1 TPYFYRVT
9 QFVTE
14 LMAEPY
20 PELVAA
26 RPAIDRAVR
35 EEEHRFSR
43 ILNVGQPKL
52 EEIFERFAPEM
63 PPMTEIV
70 KAYDTYGVPR
80 DLIRVVLG
88 QHGVEMDEDE
98 FNDKFNQALTDLQQQ
113 AQPVM
118 SGVKARRTSEGYSRL
133 AGRLP
138 RTEFLG
144 YQGTEGRGARV
155 LALIAGEAERDK
167 LNEGEPGEVLLDR
180 TPFYAEAGGQIG
192 DTGRLEREG
201 VVVNVEDTYAP
212 IPGYNIHKVTVER
225 GTLRVGDL
233 VDCRVDAERRRR
245 IK

>member
-1 TPYFYRVT
+1 
-9 QFVTE
+9 
-14 LMAEPY
+14 
-20 PELVAA
+20 
-26 RPAIDRAVR
+26 
-35 EEEHRFSR
+35 
-43 ILNVGQPKL
+43 
-52 EEIFERFAPEM
+52 
-63 PPMTEIV
+63 
-70 KAYDTYGVPR
+70 
-80 DLIRVVLG
+80 
-88 QHGVEMDEDE
+88 

-180 TPFYAEAGGQIG
+180 TPFYAEAGGKIG

-245 IK
+245 IKANHTGTHLLHAALRDVLGPHVKQAGSLVAPDRLRFDFTHYASL